1 LTFPT
6 SKYLIPV
13 SYAIIID
20 RLIDFFFLLVHIA
33 LLRRGVVRPA
43 KQRYTV
49 ASPTE
54 SLRDI
59 LKREDCFVPGIPI
72 FYVFAKGKFYSD
84 WLNEEG

>member
-1 LTFPT
+1 M
-6 SKYLIPV
+6 
-13 SYAIIID
+13 
-20 RLIDFFFLLVHIA
+20 
-33 LLRRGVVRPA
+33 VRPA